1 MALISKRRVESIRLH
16 WKNYFFQCTAAA
28 ATIFI
33 LLMLVS
39 IHQKPIIIASIAA
52 STFIVFTIPSYGP
65 AHSRNII
72 FGHLIGMFC
81 GLFVAEII
89 LPNVHQSLIIYEF
102 WYAFA
107 VGLSI
112 FLMVLT
118 DTEHPPAAGTALGVV
133 VLGFSIKLMFTIL
146 ISIFFLAGVHYFF
159 KDQIRDLSL

>member
-1 MALISKRRVESIRLH
+1 MASIQLH
-16 WKNYFFQCTAAA
+16 WKNYLLQCVAST

-52 STFIVFTIPSYGP
+52 STFIVFTIPSYRP
-65 AHSRNII
+65 AQPRNMIA
-72 FGHLIGMFC
+72 GHLIGMFC

-89 LPNVHQSLIIYEF
+89 LPNVHPSLIAYEF

-107 VGLSI
+107 VGISI
-112 FLMVLT
+112 FLMVVT

-133 VLGFSIKLMFTIL
+133 VLGFSVKLTFTIL

-159 KDQIRDLSL
+159 KNQIRDLSL